1 MVGDDDA
8 HVVDDCSTR
17 GALDAEGGQPRVALV
32 AEDSHCLHALDE
44 LDGLGELVE
53 ECIKLEE
60 ELDDA
65 CELEI
70 VVLEF
75 LREVL
80 PLVHGL
86 VGLCRQWLDSS
97 RVELVAPQELECH
110 GVVVLD
116 VVSRHLVQVG
126 GDAHVLP
133 LHVGVVVAVLVLAQ
147 RPLEFDVVGALES
160 RCRVG
165 D

>member
-1 MVGDDDA
+1 M
-8 HVVDDCSTR
+8 
-17 GALDAEGGQPRVALV
+17 EERV
-32 AEDSHCLHALDE
+32 E
-44 LDGLGELVE
+44 
-53 ECIKLEE
+53 LEE

-65 CELEI
+65 CELDI

-80 PLVHGL
+80 PLVHSL
-86 VGLCRQWLDSS
+86 VGLGRQRLDSN
-97 RVELVAPQELECH
+97 RVELVAPQELEHH

-116 VVSRHLVQVG
+116 VVSRYIVQVG

-133 LHVGVVVAVLVLAQ
+133 LHVGIVVAVHELAQ

-160 RCRVG
+160 RCLKV

>member
-1 MVGDDDA
+1 M
-8 HVVDDCSTR
+8 
-17 GALDAEGGQPRVALV
+17 E
-32 AEDSHCLHALDE
+32 
-44 LDGLGELVE
+44 ELVE
-53 ECIKLEE
+53 LEE

-65 CELEI
+65 RELEI
-70 VVLEF
+70 FVLEF

-86 VGLCRQWLDSS
+86 VGFGRLRLDSNG
-97 RVELVAPQELECH
+97 VELVALQVLECH

-116 VVSRHLVQVG
+116 IVPRHLEHFGVY
-126 GDAHVLP
+126 ALALP
-133 LHVGVVVAVLVLAQ
+133 LHVGVVVVVLGLAQ

-160 RCRVG
+160 RCHVA

>member
-1 MVGDDDA
+1 M
-8 HVVDDCSTR
+8 
-17 GALDAEGGQPRVALV
+17 EGCQPRVALV

-53 ECIKLEE
+53 ELVELEE

-75 LREVL
+75 LCEVL

-86 VGLCRQWLDSS
+86 VGLCRQWLDSNH
-97 RVELVAPQELECH
+97 VELVAPQELERH

-116 VVSRHLVQVG
+116 IVSRHLVQVG
-126 GDAHVLP
+126 GDVHVLP
-133 LHVGVVVAVLVLAQ
+133 LHVGVVIAVLVLAQ
-147 RPLEFDVVGALES
+147 RLLRFDIVDVLAS
-160 RCRVG
+160 RCLEV

>member
-1 MVGDDDA
+1 M
-8 HVVDDCSTR
+8 
-17 GALDAEGGQPRVALV
+17 
-32 AEDSHCLHALDE
+32 EDSHFRHALDE
-44 LDGLGELVE
+44 VDGLGELVE
-53 ECIKLEE
+53 ELVELEE

-86 VGLCRQWLDSS
+86 VGLGRQRLDSN
-97 RVELVAPQELECH
+97 RVELVAPQELERH

-133 LHVGVVVAVLVLAQ
+133 LHVGVVVAVLELAQ
-147 RPLEFDVVGALES
+147 RLLRFDVMDVLASRYLE
-160 RCRVG
+160 V

>member
-1 MVGDDDA
+1 M
-8 HVVDDCSTR
+8 
-17 GALDAEGGQPRVALV
+17 EK
-32 AEDSHCLHALDE
+32 
-44 LDGLGELVE
+44 LVE
-53 ECIKLEE
+53 LEE

-65 CELEI
+65 RELEI
-70 VVLEF
+70 FVLEF

-86 VGLCRQWLDSS
+86 VGFSRLRLDSNH
-97 RVELVAPQELECH
+97 VELVAPPELERH

-133 LHVGVVVAVLVLAQ
+133 LHVGVFVAVHELAQ
-147 RPLEFDVVGALES
+147 RLLRLDVVGALES
-160 RCRVG
+160 RCLKV